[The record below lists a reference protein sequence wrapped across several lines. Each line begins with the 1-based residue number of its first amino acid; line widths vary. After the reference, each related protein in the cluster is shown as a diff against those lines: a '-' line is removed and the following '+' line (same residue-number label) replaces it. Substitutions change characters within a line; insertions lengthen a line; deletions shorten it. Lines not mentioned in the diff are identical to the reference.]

1 MTGQE
6 LRNIPIGGD
15 VWYFRVRLCNASSVR
30 IRHNDK
36 PKHLRKVETAEG
48 PLAHFLCT
56 FVGDNGERY
65 GISYK
70 ISHDNI
76 FTDEKSAWES
86 YSNNVQKMI
95 AELKKRKREYCKV
108 ANDTISQLQNEYVV
122 AVAQHLNGGDA
133 DAD

>member
-15 VWYFRVRLCNASSVR
+15 VWYFRVRLCNDSSVR

-36 PKHLRKVETAEG
+36 PKHLRKVETEEG
-48 PLAHFLCT
+48 TLAHFICT

-70 ISHDNI
+70 LSHDNI

-95 AELKKRKREYCKV
+95 AEVKKRKREYCKV
-108 ANDTISQLQNEYVV
+108 ANDTISQLQNEYIV
-122 AVAQHLNGGDA
+122 AVAQHLNRGDTDA
-133 DAD
+133 D

>member
-15 VWYFRVRLCNASSVR
+15 AWYFRARLCNTSSVR

-36 PKHLRKVETAEG
+36 PKHLCKVETKEKPWADII
-48 PLAHFLCT
+48 CT
-56 FVGDNGERY
+56 FVDDNGTEY
-65 GISYK
+65 GVYYK
-70 ISHDNI
+70 LGCENI

-86 YSNNVQKMI
+86 YSNRVQKMI
-95 AELKKRKREYCKV
+95 AEVKKRKREYCKV
-108 ANDTISQLQNEYVV
+108 ANDTISQLQNEYIV
-122 AVAQHLNGGDA
+122 AVAQHLNGGDV

>member
-15 VWYFRVRLCNASSVR
+15 VWYFRVRLCNDSSVR

-36 PKHLRKVETAEG
+36 PKHLRKVETEEG
-48 PLAHFLCT
+48 TLAHFICT

-70 ISHDNI
+70 LSHDNI

-95 AELKKRKREYCKV
+95 AEVKRRKREYCKV
-108 ANDTISQLQNEYVV
+108 ANDTISQLQNEYIV
-122 AVAQHLNGGDA
+122 AVAQHLNGGDV

>member
-1 MTGQE
+1 MTEQE

-15 VWYFRVRLCNASSVR
+15 IWYFRVRLCNASSVR

-36 PKHLRKVETAEG
+36 PKHLRKVEIEEG

-56 FVGDNGERY
+56 FVDDNGRRY

-70 ISHDNI
+70 LGHDNI

-95 AELKKRKREYCKV
+95 AEVKKRKREYCKV
-108 ANDTISQLQNEYVV
+108 ANDTISQLQNEYIV
-122 AVAQHLNGGDA
+122 AVAQHLNRGDT
-133 DAD
+133 DAV

>member
-15 VWYFRVRLCNASSVR
+15 VWYFRVRLCNDSSVR

-36 PKHLRKVETAEG
+36 SKHLRKVETEEG
-48 PLAHFLCT
+48 TLAHFICT

-70 ISHDNI
+70 LSHDNI

-95 AELKKRKREYCKV
+95 AEVKRRKREYCKV
-108 ANDTISQLQNEYVV
+108 ANDTISQLQNEYIV
-122 AVAQHLNGGDA
+122 AVAQHLNGGDV